1 MAPMRLLCSSV
12 LRSLILREGP
22 TTNLLTDPDV
32 DDVEEDPEPASDSD
46 SADETFKKR
55 TPKIPSLKSSQQSTK
70 IRKQNLQSVLTESLD
85 WTRVLMD

>member
-22 TTNLLTDPDV
+22 TTNLVTDPDA
-32 DDVEEDPEPASDSD
+32 DDIEEDPEPESDAD
-46 SADETFKKR
+46 SADETIKKR
-55 TPKIPSLKSSQQSTK
+55 TPKVPSLKSSQQSTK
-70 IRKQNLQSVLTESLD
+70 KRKENLKSILTESLD